1 MSQNEFLESRC
12 PLCTGMEFLAAQL
25 GLLKCTQCGLV
36 VSPAIWQ
43 PQANEE
49 LEEEWFGANYQAQ
62 TSFWVRWFESWN
74 NRRTL
79 RRLVKA
85 KPSGPRLLE
94 IGVGSGSFLESARKR
109 GFEVMGCDLS
119 STICERVRRTHG
131 ITMHC
136 GTVAEMEVED
146 RFDVVVMNHVLEHV
160 NEPVAFLRD
169 VLRLL
174 APGGVV
180 HIAVPNVACWEAHLP
195 GWTSYEP
202 YHLAYFTPETLG
214 RTVSSGGF
222 SIEDEKTYESF
233 SGWFLAV
240 LRTVLGVNRHDQAIQ
255 ANVRSGRIATNK
267 PRSALAEHAYR
278 LGMVGAGGGDMAA
291 ARSSGCTRLWGR
303 SHLHRPQ
310 AIHQFG
316 TVMIYGS

>member
-1 MSQNEFLESRC
+1 MNEGQNLKSRC
-12 PLCTGMEFLAAQL
+12 PLCTNTEFLAVQL

-49 LEEEWFGANYQAQ
+49 LEGEWFGENYQPQ

-79 RRLVKA
+79 GRLSQVN
-85 KPSGPRLLE
+85 PCGRRLLE
-94 IGVGSGSFLESARKR
+94 IGVGSGSFLQSARER

-119 STICERVRRTHG
+119 STICERIRRTRD

-136 GTVAEMEVED
+136 GTLAELESKD

-160 NEPVAFLRD
+160 NEPVAFLQD

-180 HIAVPNVACWEAHLP
+180 HIAVPNVACWEARLP

-214 RTVSSGGF
+214 RTVTSSGF

-240 LRTVLGVNRHDQAIQ
+240 LRTVLSVNRHDQAIQ

-267 PRSALAEHAYR
+267 PRSALSEHAYR
-278 LGMVGAGGGDMAA
+278 LGMVCAGGGDMAA
-291 ARSSGCTRLWGR
+291 ARSSGRTRLRGR
-303 SHLHRPQ
+303 SHLHCPQ
-310 AIHQFG
+310 AMQMFD
-316 TVMIYGS
+316 TVMVYGV